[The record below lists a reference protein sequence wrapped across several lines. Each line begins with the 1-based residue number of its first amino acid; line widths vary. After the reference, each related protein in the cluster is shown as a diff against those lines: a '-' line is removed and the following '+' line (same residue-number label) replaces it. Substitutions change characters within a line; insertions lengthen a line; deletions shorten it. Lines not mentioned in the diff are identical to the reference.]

1 MEKRGKFTRF
11 SKQSKLFLLFFLGV
25 LLASGALSQAVFRGS
40 GLATGQ
46 PGMNIYPTSPPGETT
61 KLELPYKGAPPL
73 VPHSVVEFNISRSA
87 NDCLDCHLEGSEVE
101 EGHIATKVPSSHS
114 VDEYSGEHKNE
125 QVTGMRYNCL
135 QCHVPQFV
143 EEFPVS
149 KKKK

>member
-1 MEKRGKFTRF
+1 MRF
-11 SKQSKLFLLFFLGV
+11 SRQSKLFLLVFLGV
-25 LLASGALSQAVFRGS
+25 LFASGALSQAVFRGS

-61 KLELPYKGAPPL
+61 KLERPYDGAPPL

-87 NDCLDCHLEGSEVE
+87 NDCLDCHLEGLEVE
-101 EGHIATKVPSSHS
+101 EGHVATRVPPSHY

-135 QCHVPQFV
+135 QCHVPQSP
-143 EEFPVS
+143 EEPPFS
-149 KKKK
+149 EEKK